1 MENEEREVR
10 GMAVVWKRLRA
21 LAVFLLVLSML
32 ESDGIEQEIMRISIG
47 YCAEGGSR
55 LVSYGLEEDRFED
68 QNFIPV
74 IYMYD
79 NEAEMMDALAE
90 EEISIALLDGN
101 EIVFDNKMTDNR
113 IFFVVKNR
121 QSIRYRYLCQKAS
134 DGGKSEYSDLLY
146 KGLHR

>member
-55 LVSYGLEEDRFED
+55 RF
-68 QNFIPV
+68 
-74 IYMYD
+74 
-79 NEAEMMDALAE
+79 
-90 EEISIALLDGN
+90 DGN
-101 EIVFDNKMTDNR
+101 
-113 IFFVVKNR
+113 
-121 QSIRYRYLCQKAS
+121 
-134 DGGKSEYSDLLY
+134 GKSALRKSAINKDSDLR
-146 KGLHR
+146 K

>member
-55 LVSYGLEEDRFED
+55 GWSAMGW
-68 QNFIPV
+68 
-74 IYMYD
+74 
-79 NEAEMMDALAE
+79 
-90 EEISIALLDGN
+90 
-101 EIVFDNKMTDNR
+101 KKTDLR
-113 IFFVVKNR
+113 IRTSFR
-121 QSIRYRYLCQKAS
+121 
-134 DGGKSEYSDLLY
+134 
-146 KGLHR
+146 

>member
-55 LVSYGLEEDRFED
+55 LSAMGWKKTDLRIEL
-68 QNFIPV
+68 IPLT
-74 IYMYD
+74 MY
-79 NEAEMMDALAE
+79 
-90 EEISIALLDGN
+90 SS
-101 EIVFDNKMTDNR
+101 R
-113 IFFVVKNR
+113 R
-121 QSIRYRYLCQKAS
+121 CR
-134 DGGKSEYSDLLY
+134 
-146 KGLHR
+146 

>member
-10 GMAVVWKRLRA
+10 GMAVVWKRLMA

-79 NEAEMMDALAE
+79 NEAE
-90 EEISIALLDGN
+90 ILLPSRG
-101 EIVFDNKMTDNR
+101 VAASGFPP
-113 IFFVVKNR
+113 
-121 QSIRYRYLCQKAS
+121 LCNIPHCC
-134 DGGKSEYSDLLY
+134 LP
-146 KGLHR
+146 

>member
-47 YCAEGGSR
+47 YCAEGGNR

-79 NEAEMMDALAE
+79 NEAERWMHWQKKKSALPCWMAMKSY
-90 EEISIALLDGN
+90 SI
-101 EIVFDNKMTDNR
+101 IK
-113 IFFVVKNR
+113 
-121 QSIRYRYLCQKAS
+121 
-134 DGGKSEYSDLLY
+134 
-146 KGLHR
+146 